1 MKEEQFDPKSF
12 LKVKTLSL
20 LESQNVKGGL
30 ADDDDDKDKK
40 KNKEKKKAKE

>member
-12 LKVKTLSL
+12 LNVKTLSL

-30 ADDDDDKDKK
+30 DEDKD
-40 KNKEKKKAKE
+40 KNKEKKKDKGKTAA